1 MAVSHIVNLLDV
13 SEVLNVLNISI
24 PTANVEQSVALNPKV
39 KQVLLRLRERGIVKI
54 AFSSG
59 ESGTTFFTIPPGVT
73 MNLDKVNLAS
83 TTIYFQC
90 NVGSTNLEILQ
101 GV

>member
-1 MAVSHIVNLLDV
+1 MAVSRIISIEDV
-13 SEVLNVLNISI
+13 SENLGVSNVPI
-24 PTANVEQSVALNPKV
+24 PTADLEQSFALNPNV
-39 KQVLLRLRERGIVKI
+39 KQVLIRLRERGIIKI
-54 AFSSG
+54 AFSAG
-59 ESGTTFFTIPPGVT
+59 QSGTSFFTIPPGVT